1 MTAYSSTEGTPATT
15 SLIYRNPL
23 RYRGYIRDR
32 ETGFYYLQ
40 SRYYDPAN
48 HRFINA
54 DGLAST
60 GQGFI
65 GTNMF
70 AYCNNNS
77 VSYFDNTGRSLRPT
91 TVTICD
97 GGTRPEADKVLMAG
111 EAMSMSFYG
120 DTIIIDAYIEFSGPV
135 DSSVMLDGIAEYW
148 NGYYS
153 LLLKGEVLVVVDIH
167 IGKSSNGKS
176 IMVTSYDEKGRSYTR
191 GHRTIGGDIGI
202 TIFSMN
208 ESGAKERVDWVIA
221 HEFGHCLGVGDYY
234 SFVEHNIAGYD
245 KQFPS
250 IMNSF
255 GMHASVFDIMK
266 VITVFNTGTFQTWGD
281 EVWSK

>member
-1 MTAYSSTEGTPATT
+1 M
-15 SLIYRNPL
+15 
-23 RYRGYIRDR
+23 
-32 ETGFYYLQ
+32 
-40 SRYYDPAN
+40 
-48 HRFINA
+48 
-54 DGLAST
+54 
-60 GQGFI
+60 
-65 GTNMF
+65 
-70 AYCNNNS
+70 
-77 VSYFDNTGRSLRPT
+77 
-91 TVTICD
+91 
-97 GGTRPEADKVLMAG
+97 
-111 EAMSMSFYG
+111 
-120 DTIIIDAYIEFSGPV
+120 
-135 DSSVMLDGIAEYW
+135 
-148 NGYYS
+148 
-153 LLLKGEVLVVVDIH
+153 VDIH

-255 GMHASVFDIMK
+255 GMHASVFDI
-266 VITVFNTGTFQTWGD
+266 ITVIFF
-281 EVWSK
+281 SHCSSP